1 MEYNSIGKNIKIYR
15 MKKNLKQEELAELM
29 DLSVNY
35 ISMLER
41 GDKLPSIETLIKLV
55 NILDVSA
62 DVLLSGVTKSGYKV
76 KESMLQD
83 RLDNLSSKE
92 RDKILEILDVLIK
105 YAE

>member
-1 MEYNSIGKNIKIYR
+1 MEYNSIGKNMKIYR
-15 MKKNLKQEELAELM
+15 MKKNLKQDELAELM

-62 DVLLSGVTKSGYKV
+62 DVLLSGVTK
-76 KESMLQD
+76 
-83 RLDNLSSKE
+83 
-92 RDKILEILDVLIK
+92 
-105 YAE
+105 